1 MKKETK
7 SIVYIYRD
15 SDHQDIKVFRNLRDA
30 KACKWGDEEW
40 EGDDDQSSRWE
51 AGEYERIYKCEAE
64 RVGGK
69 YILASDFD
77 AREAKWKEVVREL
90 VKLTNPLI
98 ATNYMELQRLCKKAL
113 TLLNDQPQEDKP

>member
-1 MKKETK
+1 MSEVKRYTQ
-7 SIVYIYRD
+7 YRG
-15 SDHQDIKVFRNLRDA
+15 KM
-30 KACKWGDEEW
+30 
-40 EGDDDQSSRWE
+40 
-51 AGEYERIYKCEAE
+51 AE
-64 RVGGK
+64 REGGK

-77 AREAKWKEVVREL
+77 AREAKWKEVVLEL